1 MCRVWSFPDLS
12 KVHEFTTHEKEVDD
26 VDFSPD
32 SAKICSISKDRYIHV
47 GLFLEVG
54 TLVGWG
60 GGAKREEIRQI
71 GKLKEGSPCPLSSKL
86 VSYGW
91 MTMHS

>member
-60 GGAKREEIRQI
+60 GGCKTRRNTANWKVKGRITI
-71 GKLKEGSPCPLSSKL
+71 SPEFKTC
-86 VSYGW
+86 
-91 MTMHS
+91 